1 MFGQRL
7 VPCERGAALIA
18 DVFLGLDVNVLLVL
32 LHVAQLRESFAAHG
46 AQVWFLAGVDQ
57 RVHVQILAG
66 EEALPT
72 THAFKG
78 PFPSVTPHVSFKPF

>member
-7 VPCERGAALIA
+7 VPRERGAALIA

-32 LHVAQLRESFAAHG
+32 LHVAQLGESFAAHG
-46 AQVWFLAGVDQ
+46 AQVRFLAGVDQ